1 MVSDMRNFFEHK
13 LIEPEVKK
21 ESNSDDKVEESI
33 QQHINCFKCGGT
45 KFYKKKICN
54 KCNGSSERPFRA
66 QIVEQVSKDVRKL
79 FSSENFK
86 QIYNGLI

>member
-1 MVSDMRNFFEHK
+1 MRNFFEHK